1 MYGKDVNQ
9 EILLLLRQMNEKLD
23 RLGSPEQGGNRSG
36 ETSEQSK
43 RPASPDQENERT
55 GTQPSQNT
63 MWNLTQIQYELSNE
77 LFSGI
82 HKLKEVIQEGEKH
95 TNRAKKKYKR

>member
-23 RLGSPEQGGNRSG
+23 RLSGSQQDGNRPE
-36 ETSEQSK
+36 ETSAQSK
-43 RPASPDQENERT
+43 RSVRHDQENERA
-55 GTQPSQNT
+55 GNQVGQNT
-63 MWNLTQIQYELSNE
+63 MWNLTQVQYELSNE

>member
-23 RLGSPEQGGNRSG
+23 RLSGSQQDGKCSE
-36 ETSEQSK
+36 ETSAQSN
-43 RPASPDQENERT
+43 RPARHDQENERA
-55 GTQPSQNT
+55 GAGQNT